1 MVSIVQS
8 TCRRLHI
15 GKKLRKAIDKG
26 DEVALKTL
34 LKKLEDVISRDFP
47 NGQRV
52 RQNAWTRSQWWQ
64 SLRQRAAKK
73 KKAEATRRIEEW
85 FEAPAR
91 VAAALGAHYVG
102 RADSLHVTLPVEML
116 QKIAYYLMAEH
127 CVTKP
132 RVSNL

>member
-1 MVSIVQS
+1 M
-8 TCRRLHI
+8 TGTTTL
-15 GKKLRKAIDKG
+15 GKVLRKAIDKG
-26 DEVALKTL
+26 DEVALKTH
-34 LKKLEDVISRDFP
+34 LKTLEGVISRDFP

-91 VAAALGAHYVG
+91 VAAALGAQYVG
-102 RADSLHVTLPVEML
+102 RAHILHDTILPVEML